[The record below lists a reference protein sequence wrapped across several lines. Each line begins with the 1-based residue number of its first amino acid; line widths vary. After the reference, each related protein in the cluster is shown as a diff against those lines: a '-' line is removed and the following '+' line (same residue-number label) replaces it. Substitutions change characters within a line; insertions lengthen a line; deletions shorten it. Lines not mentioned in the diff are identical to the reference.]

1 MTSEQELEQEGEI
14 AADFIEEFLDVADL
28 DGDLEIEFRQE
39 RVYISVSSDEQ
50 SNLGNVSKPETVEAL
65 QELARLA
72 VQSKTG
78 EMSRLI
84 LDVGGSRAA
93 KTDQLRKLV
102 ERSIEKLEE
111 SDKEQ
116 HLKPM
121 SSYDRKQVHDM
132 VSEAGFVS
140 ESEGVGK
147 ERHIV
152 IRKP

>member
-1 MTSEQELEQEGEI
+1 M
-14 AADFIEEFLDVADL
+14 
-28 DGDLEIEFRQE
+28 
-39 RVYISVSSDEQ
+39 
-50 SNLGNVSKPETVEAL
+50 
-65 QELARLA
+65 ARLA

-93 KTDQLRKLV
+93 KTDQLKKLV

-111 SDKEQ
+111 TDKEQ

-132 VSEAGFVS
+132 VGEAGFVS